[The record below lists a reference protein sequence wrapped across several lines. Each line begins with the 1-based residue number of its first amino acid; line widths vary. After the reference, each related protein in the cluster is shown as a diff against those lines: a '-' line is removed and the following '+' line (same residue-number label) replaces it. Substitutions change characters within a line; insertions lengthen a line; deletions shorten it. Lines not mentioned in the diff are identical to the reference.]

1 MKQHTRPRNIP
12 LAYLITFCT
21 YGHRLPGSAAGSVN
35 RFLNEHGTPGLP
47 LSPELEEQCRRRMK
61 QSAYELDRG
70 RRNHVR
76 AAIIEACRF
85 RGWELLVLHV
95 RTTHMHSVVQS
106 DCHPDFVSEKMKDRS
121 SRRLNEAQL
130 DFPGRRRWEP
140 HGSTNYLWKPESVYN
155 AIEYVIQ
162 RQGGAMSVYINWN
175 HPAVQ
180 LLKLLGKL

>member
-76 AAIIEACRF
+76 AAIIESCRF
-85 RGWELLVLHV
+85 RSWELLVLHV

-106 DCHPDFVSEKMKDRS
+106 GEGNSLLRKRMIPRPKAALRPQN
-121 SRRLNEAQL
+121 R
-130 DFPGRRRWEP
+130 GRK
-140 HGSTNYLWKPESVYN
+140 G
-155 AIEYVIQ
+155 AA
-162 RQGGAMSVYINWN
+162 RQDS
-175 HPAVQ
+175 
-180 LLKLLGKL
+180 